1 MGAWFQQLI
10 GVLPDGGSYLLLI
23 ALVAFFE
30 SVPLLGLAMPGS
42 TLIVLAG
49 FLAAH
54 GKGNLVQLSLVCAC
68 GAFLG
73 DALSYWLGGRLG
85 HHLLKST
92 WLKKRQGQLREAEL
106 FFCDHGG
113 KSLFYARFLGPI
125 RGTIPFLAGMA
136 QMRPGYFCR
145 MTVISAILW
154 GIAYPGLG
162 YLGGESWQ
170 RATSLSTRF
179 GLLIL
184 LAFSASLFHFWLK
197 RKAGQKKD
205 HP

>member
-1 MGAWFQQLI
+1 MENWMQQLMAI
-10 GVLPDGGSYLLLI
+10 LPEGASYLILVALI
-23 ALVAFFE
+23 AFIE
-30 SVPLLGLAMPGS
+30 SLPLLGLAMPGS

-54 GKGNLVQLSLVCAC
+54 GKGDLALLIFFSAA

-73 DALSYWLGGRLG
+73 DFSSYWLGGRLG
-85 HHLLKST
+85 QRLLTTT
-92 WLKKRQGQLREAEL
+92 WLIKRQQKLREAEI
-106 FFCDHGG
+106 FFSEHGG

-136 QMRPGYFCR
+136 HMQTGAFYR
-145 MTVISAILW
+145 TTLLSAILW

-162 YLGGESWQ
+162 YLGGASWQ
-170 RATSLSTRF
+170 RASDLSSRL

-184 LAFSASLFHFWLK
+184 LAFAASLFHLWLK
-197 RKAGQKKD
+197 RKTR
-205 HP
+205 

>member
-1 MGAWFQQLI
+1 MADWLQQFVTLLPEGEVYLI
-10 GVLPDGGSYLLLI
+10 LILLI
-23 ALVAFFE
+23 ALIE
-30 SVPLLGLAMPGS
+30 SLPILGLAMPGS

-54 GKGNLVQLSLVCAC
+54 GKGDITPLILFSAS

-73 DALSYWLGGRLG
+73 DCISYWLGGRLG
-85 HHLLKST
+85 QRLVRT
-92 WLKKRQGQLREAEL
+92 PWLTKRQRKLKEAEI
-106 FFCDHGG
+106 FFSEHGG

-125 RGTIPFLAGMA
+125 RGTIPFLAGMS
-136 QMRPGYFCR
+136 R
-145 MTVISAILW
+145 MPSRFFGKTTLLNAVLW

-170 RATSLSTRF
+170 RASDLSSRL

-184 LAFSASLFHFWLK
+184 LVLCASLFHLWLK
-197 RKAGQKKD
+197 RKTR
-205 HP
+205 